1 MAAADSQARREYDA
15 SVEAAIDALTNGTCD
30 DPDCGICY
38 RRVSPAPTTHISFVE
53 PDVQA
58 RQEIDAYLNNGVKL
72 DILATAD
79 MAPDLAYRLRKM
91 RETADELMAERDRAE
106 LASEEWEQL
115 YSIAIGIVHEHRDD
129 LREACAERDNWKEL
143 AFEEA
148 TLRGSVEASLF
159 VAETRASEEAAE
171 GARQTQLAQDR
182 LQIISFLESAVL
194 TYANHAWN
202 DIKREIM
209 RRWP

>member
-1 MAAADSQARREYDA
+1 MTILCPMVHTHGDTFRYCAMCGWMESDSW
-15 SVEAAIDALTNGTCD
+15 
-30 DPDCGICY
+30 
-38 RRVSPAPTTHISFVE
+38 

-58 RQEIDAYLNNGVKL
+58 RREVDANLNRVAL
-72 DILATAD
+72 DSLATAD

-91 RETADELMAERDRAE
+91 RETADELMTERDRAE

-115 YSIAIGIVHEHRDD
+115 YSIAIGIVHAHRDD

-159 VAETRASEEAAE
+159 VAETRASEEATE

-202 DIKREIM
+202 DIKREII